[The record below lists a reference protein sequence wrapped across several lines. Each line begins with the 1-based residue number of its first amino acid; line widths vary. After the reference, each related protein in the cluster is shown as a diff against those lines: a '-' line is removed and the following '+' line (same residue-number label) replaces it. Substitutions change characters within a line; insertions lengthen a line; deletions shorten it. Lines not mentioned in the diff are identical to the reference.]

1 MQTLTRERTAP
12 PTVHVVTQYA
22 LDVTEGRTVAG
33 RLVRLACQRH
43 LNDLEH
49 GAERGLRFDEK
60 AASQAINFFGFLQL
74 AEGEHAGKAFEL
86 QPWQVFIVGSLF
98 GWKGEDGYRR
108 FRLAYIESGK
118 GSGKSPLL
126 GGIGLYMMIADN
138 EAAAECYAAAVT
150 REQAKISFT
159 DAKRMVEASPSL
171 KRRVDVLV
179 NNLSHGTSGSFF
191 RPVSSEGRG
200 LDGKRPH
207 FAGIDEIHEHRTSVV
222 VDKMRAGTKGRRQAL
237 IVEITNSGYDRQSV
251 CFQHHTY
258 SSQILE
264 GALEN
269 DAWFAYVCQLDV
281 CDECR
286 SAGKV
291 SPTDNCPDCDDWT
304 DESVWLK
311 ANPNLG
317 VSLTWKYLREQ
328 VAEAVGMPAKAGI
341 VQRLNFC
348 VWTQQLTK
356 WLPID
361 RWQAGSTPFT
371 RESLKGRRCY
381 GGLDL
386 AKVND
391 LTAFA
396 LAFPPV
402 EEGERWKILV
412 RFWCPE
418 EDIMTRSR
426 RDRVPYD
433 LWERQGWIE
442 TTEGN
447 TTDFGF
453 VERGIVEDS
462 KYFGLQSIAFD
473 PWAAGE
479 LTQNLQE
486 KHGIL
491 VIDHRQGFGDMAAPT
506 AEFERKV
513 RAAELQHGGNPVLD
527 WMASNV
533 VVKTDPAGNLKPD
546 KETSPERIDGIVAA
560 IMALGLAATAAGPKV
575 SMYNTQS
582 VMVIG

>member
-1 MQTLTRERTAP
+1 MPTLTRERLAP
-12 PTVHVVTQYA
+12 PQVHIVTQYA
-22 LDVTEGRTVAG
+22 LDVTEGRIVAG
-33 RLVRLACQRH
+33 RLVRLACERH
-43 LNDLEH
+43 LRDLEH
-49 GAERGLRFDEK
+49 GAERGLRFDED
-60 AASQAINFFGFLQL
+60 AATRAITFFGFLQL
-74 AEGEHAGKAFEL
+74 AEGEHAGKPFQL
-86 QPWQVFIVGSLF
+86 RPWQAFIVGSLF

-126 GGIGLYMMIADN
+126 GGIGLYMMTADG
-138 EAAAECYAAAVT
+138 EMAAECYAAAVT

-171 KRRVDVLV
+171 TKRVDVLV
-179 NNLSHGTSGSFF
+179 NNLSHQASGSFF

-264 GALEN
+264 GALDN

-281 CDECR
+281 CEECR
-286 SAGKV
+286 AAGKV
-291 SPTDNCPDCDDWT
+291 SPTDGCPDCDDWT
-304 DESVWLK
+304 DEAVWIK
-311 ANPNLG
+311 ANPNLD
-317 VSLTWKYLREQ
+317 VSLTRKYLREQ

-361 RWQAGSTPFT
+361 RWMAGNEPFT

-381 GGLDL
+381 GGIDL
-386 AKVND
+386 APVHD
-391 LTAFA
+391 LSAFA
-396 LAFPPV
+396 LLFPPV
-402 EEGERWKILV
+402 TPGEKLKVLV
-412 RFWCPE
+412 RFWCCA
-418 EDIMTRSR
+418 EDIMERSK

-442 TTEGN
+442 TTPGN
-447 TTDFGF
+447 TTDFDF
-453 VERGIVEDS
+453 IEAAIAEDG
-462 KYFGLQSIAFD
+462 KYFSIQNIAYDRAWAHSTVLHLQD
-473 PWAAGE
+473 
-479 LTQNLQE
+479 
-486 KHGIL
+486 KHGFTM
-491 VIDHRQGFGDMAAPT
+491 VNFGQGFMSMAAPT
-506 AEFERKV
+506 AELERVV
-513 RAAELQHGGNPVLD
+513 RAGEIQHGNNPILT

-533 VVKTDPAGNLKPD
+533 VVQMDPAGNLKPD
-546 KETSPERIDGIVAA
+546 KESSPERIDGIVAT
-560 IMALGLAATAAGPKV
+560 IMAVAMAMGEQKPRE
-575 SMYNTQS
+575 SIYNTQPL
-582 VMVIG
+582 MVI